1 MRIEYTTLNAL
12 VNLMLINERSLM
24 NATIAIPVENDNIFE
39 HFGKATKFK
48 IYTIENDKVVD
59 NVVAETEGGGHEA
72 VGLWLVMRGVN
83 AVICGRIGPGSL
95 GALAA
100 AGIPALMGI
109 EGNADEAIEKFL
121 AGKLTASD
129 EPNCGGH
136 HGGSCSSGCSSH
148 GCGSGCG
155 GCCH

>member
-1 MRIEYTTLNAL
+1 
-12 VNLMLINERSLM
+12 M
-24 NATIAIPVENDNIFE
+24 NITIAVPIENDDIFE

-48 IYTIENDKVVD
+48 IYTIENNKIISRDI
-59 NVVAETEGGGHEA
+59 AEAEGGSHEA

-95 GALAA
+95 GALTA

-109 EGNADEAIEKFL
+109 EGNADEAIDKFL
-121 AGKLTASD
+121 AGELTASD

-148 GCGSGCG
+148 GCGSRCGSGCG
-155 GCCH
+155 GCRH